1 MTGGVMNN
9 NVDNDDNDADN
20 NDEDDDKRW
29 RTDKDAAPVP
39 QHEAMYINYCYQRL
53 YLLAY
58 NTVAAVVQKVT
69 VKAIKAKKLLKH
81 LLILVSRLLRCFGR
95 FPFLCP

>member
-1 MTGGVMNN
+1 MTWSVMNN

-39 QHEAMYINYCYQRL
+39 QHEAI
-53 YLLAY
+53 
-58 NTVAAVVQKVT
+58 
-69 VKAIKAKKLLKH
+69 
-81 LLILVSRLLRCFGR
+81 
-95 FPFLCP
+95 